1 LRAARVKGLSL
12 GLSKGK
18 HLPLALWVSE
28 SRRDRKNKFKALNKK
43 TLAAISADSMFSLRL
58 LASDLLKRQTLS
70 YGKGF
75 VVYGF

>member
-18 HLPLALWVSE
+18 HLPLAWWVSE
-28 SRRDRKNKFKALNKK
+28 SRRDRKNNFKELNKK
-43 TLAAISADSMFSLRL
+43 TYTAIFADSMFSLIL
-58 LASDLLKRQTLS
+58 LASYLLKRQTLS